1 MKKKQVEVEEQV
13 KTEEE
18 LYREQLQKMEEEEK
32 FSFWKMLKEA
42 WSNKRYR
49 AMMVLVFW
57 FIFLFIVAGG
67 LRQSPKPTTIKET
80 EQEKK
85 DALEIYRDMD
95 NYEFTTILTF
105 ADLTTNQLQTR
116 ELVGR
121 RYGYQEEFENKLD
134 QTNYFI
140 DNGIV
145 YKKSEGKLEA
155 TQEEFIEMT
164 LKPDMTYRL
173 LEDASLEATTNYK
186 DGSILKTYTIN
197 LKKFIS
203 IYHNSHSNA
212 KGKIT
217 ITTKEKDNQITEVTY
232 DLLSFMNHQEAKY
245 SAYGIAITYK
255 NIGKVDS
262 IHLQ

>member
-1 MKKKQVEVEEQV
+1 MKKKKIEVEEQT

-18 LYREQLQKMEEEEK
+18 RYQEQLQKMEEEEK
-32 FSFWKMLKEA
+32 FSFWRMLKEA

-49 AMMVLVFW
+49 AMIILVFW
-57 FIFLFIVAGG
+57 FIFLFVIAGG
-67 LRQSPKPTTIKET
+67 LRQAPKQTQLKEV

-85 DALEIYRDMD
+85 SSLEIYRDMD
-95 NYEFTTILTF
+95 NYEFTTNLTF
-105 ADLTTNQLQTR
+105 ADITTNQLQTR

-121 RYGYQEEFENKLD
+121 RYNYQEEFEDKLNK
-134 QTNYFI
+134 TSYFI

-145 YKKSEGKLEA
+145 YQRSEGRLE
-155 TQEEFIEMT
+155 TSQEEFIEMT
-164 LKPDMTYRL
+164 LKPDMTYRM
-173 LEDASLEATTNYK
+173 LEDATLEATTNYK

-197 LKKFIS
+197 LKKFIA

-217 ITTKEKDNQITEVTY
+217 ITTKEKDNQITEATY
-232 DLLSFMNHQEAKY
+232 DLLSFMNQQQVQY
-245 SAYGIAITYK
+245 SAYGITITYK

>member
-1 MKKKQVEVEEQV
+1 MKKKKVEVEEQT

-18 LYREQLQKMEEEEK
+18 LYQEQLQKMEEEEK

-49 AMMVLVFW
+49 AMIILVFW
-57 FIFLFIVAGG
+57 FVFLFIVAGG
-67 LRQSPKPTTIKET
+67 LRQTPKQTPLQEA
-80 EQEKK
+80 ELEKK

-95 NYEFTTILTF
+95 NYEFTTNLVY
-105 ADLTTNQLQTR
+105 ADITTNQIQNR
-116 ELVGR
+116 ELEGR
-121 RYGYQEEFENKLD
+121 RYGYQEEFENKLN
-134 QTNYFI
+134 QTSYFI

-145 YKKSEGKLEA
+145 YKKSEGKLE
-155 TQEEFIEMT
+155 TSQEEFIEMT

-173 LEDASLEATTNYK
+173 LDGASLEATTNYK

-197 LKKFIS
+197 LKKFIA
-203 IYHNSHSNA
+203 IYHNSNSNA

-232 DLLSFMNHQEAKY
+232 DLLPFMNQQQAQY
-245 SAYGIAITYK
+245 SAYGITITYK